1 MEVGRRRDPESALAA
16 RHRMV
21 GCVEAYVRAH
31 LDTPVPVARLCRM
44 LGVSE
49 RGLRNAFHK
58 VHGLSPKRW
67 MTAERLRG
75 ARRALCDARTRP
87 LTVTDIATGYGF
99 NELGRFAATYRHA
112 FGEAPSDTL
121 RSAHRAPPAAHTKGH
136 TNV

>member
-1 MEVGRRRDPESALAA
+1 MQIARRRDPEGALPS
-16 RHRMV
+16 RQRIV

-31 LDTPVPVARLCRM
+31 LDTAVPVTRLCRM

-49 RGLRNAFHK
+49 RGLRNAFHE

-87 LTVTDIATGYGF
+87 VTVTDIATGHGF

-112 FGEAPSDTL
+112 FGEAPSETL
-121 RSAHRAPPAAHTKGH
+121 RAAHQDPPAEAKGH
-136 TNV
+136 PNV